1 MAAELNPRVN
11 APERLLISKAGD
23 LGKPPKARIAMPEA
37 PKEDEQ
43 LNRYVP
49 PKQFHQRPGL
59 EISPEEQEK
68 IDARLREYQAQR
80 ERANLLKS

>member
-1 MAAELNPRVN
+1 MCFGSSSDKRT
-11 APERLLISKAGD
+11 
-23 LGKPPKARIAMPEA
+23 AMPEA
-37 PKEDEQ
+37 PKEDDQ

-59 EISPEEQEK
+59 EISAEEQEK